1 MHWRPGGQQPARAGP
16 YRRRRHRAY
25 RRGHLPDG
33 PGRRLSARSTR
44 RAPWAQRTGIAHNLA
59 AIPVFFGLPAAL
71 ACSRRS
77 WRTGQRAFALYS
89 TGTAITMLTHH
100 DAGRGRLRPVT
111 LARQSRVVPGRQHH
125 HRLLLAHNPFST
137 RTSAFTRPRLRR
149 SASGLNTLL
158 TLPETEAARSS
169 RPIGNSGLGHRHPAR
184 PRARSHRPPAP
195 RLGHPW
201 RPSIF
206 GSSGLE

>member
-89 TGTAITMLTHH
+89 TGTAITMLTTM
-100 DAGRGRLRPVT
+100 T
-111 LARQSRVVPGRQHH
+111 LAAAGFGQSPWLVNHGLFQGASIITGFSWLTTLSARELQH
-125 HRLLLAHNPFST
+125 S
-137 RTSAFTRPRLRR
+137 
-149 SASGLNTLL
+149 
-158 TLPETEAARSS
+158 
-169 RPIGNSGLGHRHPAR
+169 
-184 PRARSHRPPAP
+184 PAP
-195 RLGHPW
+195 GCAGP
-201 RPSIF
+201 PVA
-206 GSSGLE
+206 